1 MPSPNASA
9 SRNARRH
16 SLATDSAAALRLVD
30 AGLLLY
36 RRGFVSFLLP
46 TAILIVPLAMATGAA
61 IISENFLLLLLLL
74 LLWLPLPFMFLQSLS
89 QITLNLQQGTPFNVW
104 RTLWINPVRLIGM
117 LIYSLGFQIV
127 AQTASSTIS
136 FVCICPAMFG
146 FVFLASAGSVGAGG
160 GVFGAAVAVVGVVL
174 GSILLLATYLFSV
187 VLTGAT
193 LTSMVYAMQPF
204 MQGEHTFGQALQE
217 SIALLGYRLG
227 YNILVWI
234 ITATLFGVLVLVV
247 SLAVGTLL
255 PLPILFVL
263 GSESPL
269 AQGISAFAWV
279 CGLILALPPLPIW
292 MTLLYQEHQQARDGS
307 DLREQVAQW
316 QQSQL
321 QVAGG
326 PHNDAPVAPP
336 A

>member
-1 MPSPNASA
+1 MSPLPMPSPNASA
-9 SRNARRH
+9 SRSARQY
-16 SLATDSAAALRLVD
+16 SLATNFAAALRLVD
-30 AGLLLY
+30 SGLLLY
-36 RRGFVSFLLP
+36 RRGFISFLLP
-46 TAILIVPLAMATGAA
+46 TAILIVPLAIATGAA
-61 IISENFLLLLLLL
+61 IINENFLLLLLLL

-104 RTLWINPVRLIGM
+104 RTLWVNPVRLIGM

-136 FVCICPAMFG
+136 FICFCPAMFG
-146 FVFLASAGSVGAGG
+146 FLSLIGVGSVGASG
-160 GVFGAAVAVVGVVL
+160 GVVGEVVAVISVVVGIVM
-174 GSILLLATYLFSV
+174 LLATYLITTV
-187 VLTGAT
+187 VSGAT
-193 LTSMVYAMQPF
+193 LTSMVYAMQPL
-204 MQGEHTFGQALQE
+204 MQGEYTFGQAIQE

-234 ITATLFGVLVLVV
+234 ITATLFGVLALVV

-255 PLPILFVL
+255 PLPLLFAL

-316 QQSQL
+316 QSAQAVISST
-321 QVAGG
+321 
-326 PHNDAPVAPP
+326 P
-336 A
+336 